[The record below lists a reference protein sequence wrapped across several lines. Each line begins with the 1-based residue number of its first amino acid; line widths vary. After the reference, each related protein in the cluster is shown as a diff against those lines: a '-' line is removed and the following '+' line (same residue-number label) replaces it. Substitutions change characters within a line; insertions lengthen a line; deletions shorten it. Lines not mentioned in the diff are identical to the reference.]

1 MSKSPGRP
9 RSEKSKQAI
18 IEATISLLESS
29 GYHSLTME
37 AIANQAGVGK
47 ATIYRW
53 WVNKAELVME
63 AFKEY
68 MEPQVQ
74 FEDTNHIREDFRRQL
89 YNLKNVF
96 DTALGRTVIEVIVD
110 NGTDPKISESF
121 SEFHL
126 QPRRKEA
133 KRILDK
139 GIKRG
144 EIKENID
151 KDIVLD
157 MLYAPVYFRILI
169 SKQVIDAVFIDTLL
183 DSVMNA
189 IKVPS

>member
-9 RSEKSKQAI
+9 RSKKSKQAI

-37 AIANQAGVGK
+37 AIANQAGAGK

-96 DTALGRTVIEVIVD
+96 DTALGRTVIEIIVD

-144 EIKENID
+144 EIKESID